1 MKVAI
6 IGVAHMHAH
15 SYVQEF
21 KKRGIEVV
29 GIYDRNPEL
38 SQEFGKQ
45 YDLPVFDNLETLLAL
60 ESESVNICSENAF
73 HKEYALKAFEYGKHV
88 IVEKP
93 MALSTADAE
102 AMVAAGKAANR
113 LLVVAHPVRFS
124 EPIQN
129 LKTVIDSGKLGKL
142 KLINSSNHGKNPG
155 GWFIDP
161 ELSGGGAL
169 IDHTVHICDL
179 VNYLFKIEPKEVFA
193 YAGKSQPEMPVEDIG
208 LIQLTMSE
216 GVIMSLDT
224 SWNRPETYPVWGDA
238 ILELVFEKGQM
249 TVDGFGRKLKVF
261 NDVTGTIEE
270 FFYEESM
277 DSRMIDAFITAIQE
291 GLPSPVS
298 GEDGLYTV
306 KITEAAFKS
315 ATDKKR
321 ITI

>member
-1 MKVAI
+1 MKVAM

-21 KKRGIEVV
+21 QARGIEVV
-29 GIYDRNPEL
+29 GVYDRNEAL
-38 SQEFGKQ
+38 SQAFADQ
-45 YDLPVFDNLETLLAL
+45 YQIPVFNKLDTLLAL
-60 ESESVNICSENAF
+60 PSDSVNICSENVF
-73 HKEYALKAFEYGKHV
+73 HKEYALKAFEYKKHV

-93 MALSTADAE
+93 MALSTSDAQE
-102 AMVAAGKAANR
+102 MVAAGKAAER
-113 LLVVAHPVRFS
+113 LLIVAHPVRFS

-129 LKTVIDSGKLGKL
+129 LKRVVDSGKLGKL
-142 KLINSSNHGKNPG
+142 KLINASNHGKNPG

-161 ELSGGGAL
+161 TLSGGGAL

-179 VNYLFKIEPKEVFA
+179 VNYLFRIDPQTIFA

-208 LIQLTMSE
+208 LIQLTLTDN
-216 GVIMSLDT
+216 VIMSLDT
-224 SWNRPETYPVWGDA
+224 SWNRPQTYPVWGDA

-261 NDVTGTIEE
+261 DDVTNTVEE
-270 FFYEESM
+270 FFFEESM
-277 DSRMIDAFITAIQE
+277 DSRMIDCFITAIEQ

-306 KITEAAFKS
+306 KITEAAFQS
-315 ATDKKR
+315 ATDKK
-321 ITI
+321 IMSI